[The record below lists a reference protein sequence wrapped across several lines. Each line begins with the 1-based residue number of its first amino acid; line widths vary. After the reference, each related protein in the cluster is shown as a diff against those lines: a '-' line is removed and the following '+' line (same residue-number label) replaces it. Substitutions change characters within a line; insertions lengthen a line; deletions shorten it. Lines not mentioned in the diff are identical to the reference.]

1 VKNEDYYIRII
12 QNWVEKF
19 VIQLDL
25 CPFAAKPFLNDR
37 IRFAV
42 CKEVD
47 HEKILM
53 SFYDEVQ
60 FLLSKNPDE
69 ISTTLLIVPGKDKS
83 FSDYLELYDSCD
95 FLLEETAL
103 HNVIQLAS
111 FHPLYQFDGTL
122 EEDVTN
128 YTNRAPFSVV
138 HLLRAHEVEDALDTF
153 SNPEEIH
160 MNNVQKMQ
168 TMGKTKLEQV
178 IFDIMKS

>member
-1 VKNEDYYIRII
+1 VKSDDYYIKII
-12 QNWVEKF
+12 QNWVEIF
-19 VIQLDL
+19 VIQLSL

-111 FHPLYQFDGTL
+111 FHPSYQFDGTQV
-122 EEDVTN
+122 EDVSN

-138 HLLRAHEVEDALDTF
+138 HLLRSDEVKEALDTF
-153 SNPEEIH
+153 PNPEEIH

-168 TMGKTKLEQV
+168 TMGIAKLEKM